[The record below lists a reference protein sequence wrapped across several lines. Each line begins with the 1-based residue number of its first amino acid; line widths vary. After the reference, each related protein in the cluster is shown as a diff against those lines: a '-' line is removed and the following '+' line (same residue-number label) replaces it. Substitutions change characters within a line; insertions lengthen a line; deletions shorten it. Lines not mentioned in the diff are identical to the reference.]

1 MDQTRAYP
9 NRPFVAVSAAIFNNS
24 NKILII
30 KRSKEPGK
38 GLWSIPGGIVKV
50 GETLVEAL
58 HREISE
64 ECGIRVEDHQF
75 NAVYDRILYD
85 KSGKVNYHYVIIN
98 YICNTK
104 SNKIVPDSDADDYS
118 WLRSDELNR
127 FKYTIGL
134 KQFLKDLFKNNL
146 MDNKKM

>member
-1 MDQTRAYP
+1 MDHTRVYP

-38 GLWSIPGGIVKV
+38 GMWSIPGGIVEV
-50 GETLVEAL
+50 GESLVEAL
-58 HREISE
+58 QREISE
-64 ECGIRVEDHQF
+64 ECGICVEDHQF

-85 KSGKVNYHYVIIN
+85 KSGKVNYHYIIIN

-104 SNKIVPDSDADDYS
+104 SNQIIPGTDAEDYS

-146 MDNKKM
+146 RDNKGT